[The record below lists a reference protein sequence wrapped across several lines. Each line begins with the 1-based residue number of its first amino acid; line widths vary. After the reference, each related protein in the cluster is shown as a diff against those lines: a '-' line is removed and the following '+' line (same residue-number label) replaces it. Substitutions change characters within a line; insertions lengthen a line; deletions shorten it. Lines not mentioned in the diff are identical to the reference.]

1 MSVETKEQATWVED
15 CLLREYTLQQI
26 LSQTPTGEVSLW
38 QHNALKKKLI
48 LRRCLAD
55 QEVYQRMLGVIH
67 PNLPQIYETF
77 ASDGKM
83 LVLEEYIEGVLLSEK
98 AAQLV
103 GKKGLVRQIGLNL
116 CDAVNCLHQRGI
128 IHRDI
133 KPENIIL
140 ESSSNRL
147 VLIDYTAARCKRLS
161 DLGSP
166 DTICLGTAPYA
177 APEQFGVTQTDERTD
192 IYAIGILLNILMTGH
207 HPSQIICRGGLGR
220 IIRHCICINTS
231 ERYPSVQQLKNAL
244 WNL

>member
-1 MSVETKEQATWVED
+1 MSGGARNQAAWVED
-15 CLLREYTLQQI
+15 CLLQEYTLQQI
-26 LSQTPTGEVSLW
+26 LSQTSSGEVSLW
-38 QHNALKKKLI
+38 QHNTLKKKLI

-55 QEVYQRMLGVIH
+55 WEVYQRMLGVVH
-67 PNLPQIYETF
+67 PNLPQIFEAFTD
-77 ASDGKM
+77 DGKLM
-83 LVLEEYIEGVLLSEK
+83 VLEEYVEGSLLAEK
-98 AAQLV
+98 ASQLL
-103 GKKGLVRQIGLNL
+103 GKKEQVRQIGLHL
-116 CDAVNCLHQRGI
+116 CDGVNCLHQKGI

-140 ESSSNRL
+140 ESSTDRL

-207 HPSQIICRGGLGR
+207 HPSQTICRGGMGR
-220 IIRHCICINTS
+220 IIRHCIRINTS
-231 ERYPSVQQLKNAL
+231 ERYPSVQQLKAAL